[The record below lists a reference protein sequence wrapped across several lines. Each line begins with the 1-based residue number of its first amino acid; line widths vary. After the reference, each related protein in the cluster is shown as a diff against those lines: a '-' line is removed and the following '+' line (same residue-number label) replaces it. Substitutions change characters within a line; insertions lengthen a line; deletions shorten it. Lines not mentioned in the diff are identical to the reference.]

1 MYTKVKIQHFNCTF
15 EEMKEVWLKYK
26 IDPLV
31 REEDGKKNPETWISL
46 RIEDIEHT
54 WFLDWDYQ
62 EQWNEWWDEYLNPP
76 EDEEEEEE
84 IEDIDWG
91 AELADIEKEK

>member
-15 EEMKEVWLKYK
+15 EEMKEVWLKHHN
-26 IDPLV
+26 DPLV
-31 REEDGKKNPETWISL
+31 REEDGKKNPEMWISTN
-46 RIEDIEHT
+46 IEDIEHT

-76 EDEEEEEE
+76 EDEEEEE
-84 IEDIDWG
+84 IEEIDWG

>member
-15 EEMKEVWLKYK
+15 EEMKDVWLKHRN
-26 IDPLV
+26 DPLV
-31 REEDGKKNPETWISL
+31 REEDGKKNPEMWISTN
-46 RIEDIEHT
+46 IEDIEHT

-62 EQWNEWWDEYLNPP
+62 EQWNEWWDEYLNPV
-76 EDEEEEEE
+76 EEEEEDE
-84 IEDIDWG
+84 LIEEIDWG